1 MSKTRK
7 LLYSLYAASAVFA
20 TSMLT
25 GCQTQSSYSGSNN
38 SSGTAGEI
46 ISGVLMGIGQGLSG
60 L

>member
-1 MSKTRK
+1 MKKTKK
-7 LLYSLYAASAVFA
+7 LLYSLYAISAILA

-25 GCQTQSSYSGSNN
+25 GCRTGYSERNSN
-38 SSGTAGEI
+38 GAAGEI